1 MALKTYPTMII
12 PTEQIAIN
20 VPRSFGL
27 ITFFSMMSDGRLS
40 VVTAIIKLRYSSEL
54 PSSPDLPLGMISGMK
69 KTPQ

>member
-1 MALKTYPTMII
+1 MALKTYPTMMI

-40 VVTAIIKLRYSSEL
+40 VVTAII
-54 PSSPDLPLGMISGMK
+54 
-69 KTPQ
+69 